1 MKKKVIAIITFIVIC
16 AALIFQCNTLG
27 FLEKEG
33 SIEKTVKT
41 VVRAQ
46 YGWGNIDDI
55 RNLCTDEGKENIDF
69 ESLDEGVRL
78 YTIDD
83 SYKENIKDNSESMI
97 LYVQVYSPNI
107 LVHVISLERTNDG
120 KYEISNIEMDI

>member
-1 MKKKVIAIITFIVIC
+1 MKKKVITIITLMVIC
-16 AALIFQCNTLG
+16 IALIFQCNTLG
-27 FLEKEG
+27 FFEKEG

-55 RNLCTDEGKENIDF
+55 RELCTDEGKENIDF

-83 SYKENIKDNSESMI
+83 SYKENIKDNSESLT

>member
-1 MKKKVIAIITFIVIC
+1 MLKVIAIITLIVIC
-16 AALIFQCNTLG
+16 AVLIFQCNTLD
-27 FLEKEG
+27 FFEKDG
-33 SIEKTVKT
+33 SIERTVKT

-69 ESLDEGVRL
+69 ESLDIGFRV
-78 YTIDD
+78 YSISD
-83 SYKENIKDNSESMI
+83 SYKDDYDKEDENIT
-97 LYVQVYSPNI
+97 LYVEVYSPNI